1 MLTRN
6 QTQSQEMMEKD
17 RKLHLTTIVSFE
29 QS

>member
-17 RKLHLTTIVSFE
+17 RKLYLTTIVSFE